1 MRIGSVERLVEI
13 AISRSFGKELKYI
26 REAMLI
32 SGDISQVAVL
42 AKKLASQC
50 NNEAIRASKL
60 YVSRCYVYYRRDNK
74 LL

>member
-1 MRIGSVERLVEI
+1 LFVCSPLESKYLIKIITGEMRIGSVERLVEI

-42 AKKLASQC
+42 AKKTCFTMQ
-50 NNEAIRASKL
+50 
-60 YVSRCYVYYRRDNK
+60 
-74 LL
+74 